1 MDVLQKEIEEVYA
14 TQSIT
19 DNYMPD
25 PAIVEQHKLFIRSL
39 TRINGGCAV
48 ISDLSNRNSYIDI
61 YPAARFLG
69 LSAEE
74 IARHTIDSMDED
86 YIYRRIHPEDLVEK
100 RLLEYKFFQ
109 RTFSMDPTERL
120 KYRGRCRLR
129 MMNEKGGY
137 QYIDNL
143 VQIMENTPDGKVW
156 LIFCLYVLSADQ
168 RPERGIYPTI
178 TQMDSGEVE
187 NFSFSEEHRRLLSQ
201 REKEILRLIQ
211 KGRSSKE
218 IAADL
223 FISVNTVNRHRQNIL
238 EKLSVSNSI
247 EACRAAE
254 VMKLL

>member
-14 TQSIT
+14 TQSIDKNT
-19 DNYMPD
+19 LDD
-25 PAIVEQHKLFIRSL
+25 AIVKQHKQFIHSL

-48 ISDLSNRNSYIDI
+48 ISNLSNRKSYIEI
-61 YPAARFLG
+61 YPAAHFLG
-69 LSAEE
+69 LSSEE
-74 IARHTIDSMDED
+74 IALNTIDSMDED

-109 RTFSMDPTERL
+109 RTFAMEPEERL

-129 MMNEKGGY
+129 MMDNEGKCH
-137 QYIDNL
+137 YIDNL
-143 VQIMENTPDGKVW
+143 VQIMQNTPDGNVW
-156 LIFCLYVLSADQ
+156 LIFCLYSLSADQ
-168 RPERGIYPTI
+168 RPEPGIYPTI
-178 TQMDSGEVE
+178 THMESGEVE
-187 NFSFSEEHRRLLSQ
+187 IFSFSDEHQNILSQ

-211 KGRSSKE
+211 KGMPSKE
-218 IAADL
+218 ITTTL
-223 FISVNTVNRHRQNIL
+223 YISINTVNRHRQNIL